1 MRKSTKTMIR
11 VGAILAALDAADMVS
26 KGQVVHW
33 MRVAY
38 PEAAREFEETNGRF
52 DIRSKIISKI
62 ADYFEWISDQ
72 L

>member
-11 VGAILAALDAADMVS
+11 VGAIFAALDVSDMAA
-26 KGQVVHW
+26 KGQVVRW

-38 PEAAREFEETNGRF
+38 PEAAREFEEANGRF
-52 DIRSKIISKI
+52 AIRAKIISKI
-62 ADYFEWISDQ
+62 ADCFEWIYDQ

>member
-11 VGAILAALDAADMVS
+11 VGASLAALDVSDMAA

-33 MRVAY
+33 MRMAY

-52 DIRSKIISKI
+52 ATRTKIISKI
-62 ADYFEWISDQ
+62 ADYFEWIHDQ

>member
-11 VGAILAALDAADMVS
+11 VGVILAALDVSDMAA

-33 MRVAY
+33 MRTAY
-38 PEAAREFEETNGRF
+38 PEAAREFEETSRF
-52 DIRSKIISKI
+52 NIRSKIISKI
-62 ADYFEWISDQ
+62 ADCFEWIYDQ

>member
-11 VGAILAALDAADMVS
+11 VGAILAALDISDMAA

-33 MRVAY
+33 MRMAY
-38 PEAAREFEETNGRF
+38 PEAAREFEEPAGRF
-52 DIRSKIISKI
+52 NIRSKIISKI
-62 ADYFEWISDQ
+62 ADCFEWIYDQ

>member
-11 VGAILAALDAADMVS
+11 VGAILAALDVSDMVA

-33 MRVAY
+33 MRMAY
-38 PEAAREFEETNGRF
+38 PEAAKEFEETNGLS
-52 DIRSKIISKI
+52 IRSKIISKI
-62 ADYFEWISDQ
+62 ADCFEWINDQ

>member
-11 VGAILAALDAADMVS
+11 VGAILAALDISDMAA
-26 KGQVVHW
+26 KGQIVHW
-33 MRVAY
+33 MRMAY

-62 ADYFEWISDQ
+62 ADCFEWIYDQ
-72 L
+72 P

>member
-11 VGAILAALDAADMVS
+11 VGAILAALDVSDMAA

-33 MRVAY
+33 MRMAY
-38 PEAAREFEETNGRF
+38 PEAAREFEEPSGRF
-52 DIRSKIISKI
+52 SIRAKIISKI
-62 ADYFEWISDQ
+62 ADCFERINDQ

>member
-11 VGAILAALDAADMVS
+11 VGAILAALDVSDMAA
-26 KGQVVHW
+26 KGQFVHW
-33 MRVAY
+33 LRVAY

-52 DIRSKIISKI
+52 AIRTKIISKI
-62 ADYFEWISDQ
+62 ADCFEWIYDQ

>member
-11 VGAILAALDAADMVS
+11 VGAILAALDVTDMVA

-33 MRVAY
+33 MRMAY
-38 PEAAREFEETNGRF
+38 PEAAMELEETNGRF
-52 DIRSKIISKI
+52 DIRPKIISKI

>member
-11 VGAILAALDAADMVS
+11 VGAILAALDVTDMVA

-33 MRVAY
+33 MRMAY
-38 PEAAREFEETNGRF
+38 PEAAMEFEKTNGRF
-52 DIRSKIISKI
+52 EIRSKIISKI
-62 ADYFEWISDQ
+62 ADYFEWIYDQ

>member
-11 VGAILAALDAADMVS
+11 VGAILAALDVSDMAA

-33 MRVAY
+33 MRMAY
-38 PEAAREFEETNGRF
+38 PEAAREFEETDGRF
-52 DIRSKIISKI
+52 VIRSKIISKI
-62 ADYFEWISDQ
+62 ADYFEWIHDQ